1 MQPQDAK
8 PTVAPLDGRGAP
20 AGAMAAPTGGRRDE
34 IVDAARSLYEEK
46 GLSRTTIQD
55 ITARLGVTRSLFYH
69 YFPNKD
75 AVTSAVLDTYVTDF
89 VEAVHYW
96 DRERKVGQID
106 DALAS
111 VVRLL
116 RLGLFEDGS
125 FRHALASDENAS
137 LYLEFIN
144 RVANR
149 MAAYFVE
156 TTVQDYAQNHPI
168 DIDHVYETF
177 YILIMGICGYV
188 RTHRDA
194 PDEVLRDIIAQT
206 LHMERETNRKSVQ
219 TG

>member
-8 PTVAPLDGRGAP
+8 PTVVPLDGRGAP
-20 AGAMAAPTGGRRDE
+20 AGAMAAPTGSRRDE

-75 AVTSAVLDTYVTDF
+75 AVTSAVLDTYVVDF

-111 VVRLL
+111 VVRL
-116 RLGLFEDGS
+116 
-125 FRHALASDENAS
+125 
-137 LYLEFIN
+137 
-144 RVANR
+144 
-149 MAAYFVE
+149 
-156 TTVQDYAQNHPI
+156 
-168 DIDHVYETF
+168 
-177 YILIMGICGYV
+177 
-188 RTHRDA
+188 
-194 PDEVLRDIIAQT
+194 
-206 LHMERETNRKSVQ
+206 
-219 TG
+219 

>member
-75 AVTSAVLDTYVTDF
+75 AVTSAVLDTYVADF

-125 FRHALASDENAS
+125 FRHALASDEELERAGLDVPRRWSVRRPARAAAPAPAHAS
-137 LYLEFIN
+137 EP
-144 RVANR
+144 A
-149 MAAYFVE
+149 
-156 TTVQDYAQNHPI
+156 
-168 DIDHVYETF
+168 
-177 YILIMGICGYV
+177 
-188 RTHRDA
+188 RDVLCAGAGVGGLPA
-194 PDEVLRDIIAQT
+194 PPSR
-206 LHMERETNRKSVQ
+206 RR
-219 TG
+219 

>member
-20 AGAMAAPTGGRRDE
+20 AGAMVAPTGNRRDE

-75 AVTSAVLDTYVTDF
+75 AVTSAVLDTYVADF

-137 LYLEFIN
+137 LYLEFVN
-144 RVANR
+144 RVADR
-149 MAAYFVE
+149 VATYME
-156 TTVQDYAQNHPI
+156 ERTVKDYEALHQI
-168 DIDHVYETF
+168 RIEHVHETF
-177 YILIMGICGYV
+177 YVLVLGLVGYL
-188 RTHRDA
+188 RRHPDA
-194 PDEVLRDIIAQT
+194 DDEMLADLIAQT
-206 LHMERETNRKSVQ
+206 LHLDR
-219 TG
+219 